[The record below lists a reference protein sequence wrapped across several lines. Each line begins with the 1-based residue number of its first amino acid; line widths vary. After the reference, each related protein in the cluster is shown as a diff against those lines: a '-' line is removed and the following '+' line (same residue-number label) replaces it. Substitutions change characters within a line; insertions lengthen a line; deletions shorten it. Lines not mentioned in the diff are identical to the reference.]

1 MLWDL
6 HAWILLWGSLLGPS
20 DSLKK
25 QMLVVDFIRNMN
37 LSTFARAGN
46 WWQ

>member
-20 DSLKK
+20 DSLKN
-25 QMLVVDFIRNMN
+25 QTLVVDLIRNMN
-37 LSTFARAGN
+37 LSSFARAGN
-46 WWQ
+46 